1 MLSIGRLAE
10 YVGVTPR
17 AIRHYHALG
26 LLPEPER
33 TASGYRSYGGQDVVD
48 LQRIKVLTDAG
59 VPLARVRELMDA
71 GPSALTE
78 AVAELD
84 AELSARIAKLRQTR
98 RSLAALAKGGEPFL
112 APELAAMHAQM
123 RAMGV
128 SERTLAADRDGWI
141 LVQVLYPDL
150 VAVWVSAQSAMLD
163 DPEYR
168 ELYLLTDQAIDWPP
182 EDPRIED
189 LAQRTTAWVTRVWAA
204 HPAAEYQEWEVDP
217 TAYHLVVNYRHG
229 ASPGWQRLMTR
240 VDELVLASG
249 VDTSAH
255 YPPSKARALAKETP
269 GPSHAPQ

>member
-150 VAVWVSAQSAMLD
+150 IAVWVSAQSAMLD

-168 ELYLLTDQAIDWPP
+168 ELYLLTDQAFDWPA
-182 EDPRIED
+182 EDPRIEE
-189 LAQRTTAWVTRVWAA
+189 LAQRTTAWVTRVWAD
-204 HPAAEYQEWEVDP
+204 HPAAEYQEWEVDS
-217 TAYHLVVNYRHG
+217 TAYHLVINYRHG
-229 ASPGWQRLMTR
+229 ASPGWERLMTR
-240 VDELVLASG
+240 VEELVIASG

-255 YPPSKARALAKETP
+255 YPPSKARVAAK
-269 GPSHAPQ
+269 GP

>member
-33 TASGYRSYGGQDVVD
+33 TASGYRSYGAQDVVD

-59 VPLARVRELMDA
+59 VPLARVRELLDA
-71 GPSALTE
+71 DPASLKA

-84 AELSARIAKLRQTR
+84 ADLDARIRALRRTR
-98 RSLAALAKGGEPFL
+98 RSLAALTAEGEPFL
-112 APELAAMHAQM
+112 APELAAMQ
-123 RAMGV
+123 RAMRELGV
-128 SERTLAADRDGWI
+128 SEQTLAADRDGWI

-150 VAVWVSAQSAMLD
+150 VELWVASQSRMLE

-168 ELYLLTDQAIDWPP
+168 ELYLLTDQAFGWPP

-189 LAQRTTAWVTRVWAA
+189 LARRTADWVIRAYAVHHT
-204 HPAAEYQEWEVDP
+204 PQTQEWDLDA
-217 TAYHLVVNYRHG
+217 TAYRLVVNYRHA
-229 ASPGWQRLMTR
+229 ASPGWRQLMNR
-240 VDELVLASG
+240 VEELVLDAG
-249 VDTSAH
+249 IDTSAH
-255 YPPSKARALAKETP
+255 YPA
-269 GPSHAPQ
+269 SHAAPAG